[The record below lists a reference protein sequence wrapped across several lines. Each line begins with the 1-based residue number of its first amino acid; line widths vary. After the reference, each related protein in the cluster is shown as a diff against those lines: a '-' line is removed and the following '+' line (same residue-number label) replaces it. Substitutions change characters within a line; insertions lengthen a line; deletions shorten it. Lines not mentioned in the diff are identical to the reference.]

1 MNLSKAI
8 LSCFPLTILSC
19 NIQYI
24 GYIASMS
31 DFPKASKYSP
41 MPKDKYGLQELTQM
55 QRAFCEYL
63 VMKEGRC
70 TRTDAAIHAGYSP
83 KNAAVEA
90 SGLMKLSHIQ
100 AYLTR
105 RMNEVNK
112 SYVVNRQNFIKRQIQ
127 LSDKLEKEGK
137 LEKTAAFE
145 AMIGKAMGIFI
156 DRKEIITRDLTAEDK
171 LNRKEELRK
180 QAEKMR
186 RVNQLIEDKTK
197 V

>member
-1 MNLSKAI
+1 
-8 LSCFPLTILSC
+8 
-19 NIQYI
+19 
-24 GYIASMS
+24 MS

-70 TRTDAAIHAGYSP
+70 TNTDAALHAGYSP
-83 KNAAVEA
+83 TRASREA
-90 SGLMKLSHIQ
+90 SELMKLPHIQ

-112 SYVVNRQNFIKRQIQ
+112 AFVVNRQNFIKRQIQ
-127 LSDKLEKEGK
+127 LSDKLEREGK

-171 LNRKEELRK
+171 LKRKEELRK

-186 RVNQLIEDKTK
+186 RVNQLIADKTK